1 MQIDRRF
8 ASRNV
13 LSLLAVVMLLL
24 GSATSVFAQAT
35 PEASPSA
42 EGAGPNLGDAI
53 VLHDTSG
60 EETIQIAATDLVDP
74 DKAVENADRGFHW
87 VGVEVVVSNPTDAD
101 IEFNSYAVTVVDGEG
116 FAYNNGYAS
125 RSSDDMETRPD
136 FSEST
141 VPAGG
146 AISGWLFY
154 QIVNDATPAWIVY
167 NDSFNAQQF
176 AVLANLEGATI
187 EDGAETPFY
196 DSNAAEI
203 GTVTV
208 DDIITDFQK
217 SDSEI
222 TPARGMTT
230 VAVALTIAATGKT
243 DLQPNSY
250 SFSIVDD
257 FGFLYYPQFYFRS
270 EQSTTQYPDLP
281 TDTLT
286 AGSDASG
293 VVLFEIPKDAQISY
307 VTYAPDYTQF
317 YLLAQPGP
325 GSTVSGDTLTPV
337 ANPTSSNTGEDT
349 PVATEDTGSTGGQ
362 ETGDCVGV
370 SDWAKATEEILTP
383 ISDVLNGSDSL
394 NDVNPGDLRDA
405 ANQMRDAADAQ
416 AGVET
421 PEIAQN
427 ANTAIVDMLN
437 GFAGFYDDIA
447 DRLDK
452 GDSPEDIQ
460 ADLENDPALE
470 KLFTP
475 FVTELTTL
483 MTSCPDSDLS
493 GIFG

>member
-1 MQIDRRF
+1 MQIDRPF
-8 ASRNV
+8 ASRTI
-13 LSLLAVVMLLL
+13 LSLLAAVMMLF
-24 GSATSVFAQAT
+24 GSAGAVLAQAT
-35 PEASPSA
+35 PDATPSA
-42 EGAGPNLGDAI
+42 ESVGPNLGDAI

-87 VGVEVVVSNPTDAD
+87 VGVEVVVNNPTDTD
-101 IEFNSYAVTVVDGEG
+101 VEFNSYAITVVDGEG
-116 FAYNNGYAS
+116 FAYNSGYAS
-125 RSSDDMETRPD
+125 RSSDDTEERPD

-146 AISGWLFY
+146 TISGWLFY
-154 QIVNDATPAWIVY
+154 QVVNDATPAWIVY
-167 NDSFNAQQF
+167 NDAFNAQQF
-176 AVLANLEGATI
+176 AVLANLEGTTI

-196 DSNAAEI
+196 DADAQEI
-203 GTVTV
+203 GTVVV

-230 VAVALTIAATGKT
+230 IAVSLTIAATGET

-250 SFSIVDD
+250 SFSLVDD
-257 FGFLYYPQFYFRS
+257 FGILYYPQFYFRS
-270 EQSTTQYPDLP
+270 EESTAQYPDLP
-281 TDTLT
+281 TDTLA

-307 VTYAPDYTQF
+307 ITYAPDYTQF
-317 YLLAQPGP
+317 YILAQPGP

-337 ANPTSSNTGEDT
+337 ANPTSSGDDT
-349 PVATEDTGSTGGQ
+349 PEATEDTGSTGGT

-370 SDWAKATEEILTP
+370 SDWAKATEEVLAP

-394 NDVNPGDLRDA
+394 NDVNPDDLRDA

-416 AGVET
+416 ADVET
-421 PEIAQN
+421 PEIAQG
-427 ANTAIVDMLN
+427 ANDAIVDMLN

-460 ADLENDPALE
+460 ADLENDPELE
-470 KLFTP
+470 NLFTP
-475 FVTELTTL
+475 FVNELTTL

>member
-1 MQIDRRF
+1 MQLDQRF
-8 ASRNV
+8 ASPNV

-53 VLHDTSG
+53 ALHDTSG

-196 DSNAAEI
+196 DS
-203 GTVTV
+203 
-208 DDIITDFQK
+208 
-217 SDSEI
+217 
-222 TPARGMTT
+222 
-230 VAVALTIAATGKT
+230 
-243 DLQPNSY
+243 
-250 SFSIVDD
+250 
-257 FGFLYYPQFYFRS
+257 
-270 EQSTTQYPDLP
+270 
-281 TDTLT
+281 
-286 AGSDASG
+286 
-293 VVLFEIPKDAQISY
+293 
-307 VTYAPDYTQF
+307 
-317 YLLAQPGP
+317 
-325 GSTVSGDTLTPV
+325 
-337 ANPTSSNTGEDT
+337 
-349 PVATEDTGSTGGQ
+349 
-362 ETGDCVGV
+362 
-370 SDWAKATEEILTP
+370 
-383 ISDVLNGSDSL
+383 
-394 NDVNPGDLRDA
+394 DA
-405 ANQMRDAADAQ
+405 A
-416 AGVET
+416 G
-421 PEIAQN
+421 
-427 ANTAIVDMLN
+427 
-437 GFAGFYDDIA
+437 
-447 DRLDK
+447 DRNRH
-452 GDSPEDIQ
+452 GR
-460 ADLENDPALE
+460 
-470 KLFTP
+470 
-475 FVTELTTL
+475 
-483 MTSCPDSDLS
+483 
-493 GIFG
+493 